1 MKYNLLFLFVFSL
14 TRLFIAQE
22 NGSNYKKDQIGNS
35 LSRELTSEE
44 MLSDL
49 ALLKTSIQK
58 VHPDPFDRCTEG
70 NFNLAFNAA
79 TEAVQLPLS
88 LLEFSRILSVL
99 LNTLEDS
106 HTALNPRDLL
116 LLLSKK
122 RPFAP
127 FYLTRIDDKFYLSKI
142 FKDRI
147 PLGVEVL
154 NVNNYSMY
162 DLYMITQHYAPSEGS
177 EISARNELVS
187 IMMGL
192 VFNVCN
198 KSPEDPVLMTYISLK
213 GDTIQKPLASMRSC
227 RYLNKNNKWY
237 EKRNLEFEFKDSS
250 AYIGLKSFDA
260 KRERRYMRGIDSFF
274 KKVEKFNIN
283 NLTIDIRGNRGGY
296 VLLLEHVLSYIN
308 TNGATF
314 DLNYLYKRSTLDR
327 FETLSRLE
335 KVDFEKKA
343 QRVYPKGMIS
353 KEFDFYKSEMGTIES
368 ILYEKRLTNRKART
382 FRGNCKLLTNGLS
395 MSASVLMASWFK
407 THDRGEIIGTP
418 CFGSMDGTHGNPGQ
432 VILTNSGLP
441 ISISTLK
448 LNTFKGAKGFEV
460 SPDIPV
466 KLSIQDFIEKR
477 DPFKSYY

>member
-1 MKYNLLFLFVFSL
+1 MLFLFVFSL
-14 TRLFIAQE
+14 TRLLIAQE
-22 NGSNYKKDQIGNS
+22 NASDYKKDQIGNS

-49 ALLKTSIQK
+49 ALLKTSITK
-58 VHPDPFDRCTEG
+58 VHPDPFDRCAEG
-70 NFNLAFNAA
+70 NWNLAFNAA
-79 TEAVQLPLS
+79 TDAVQFPLS
-88 LLEFSRILSVL
+88 LLEFSRIFSVL

-116 LLLSKK
+116 LILSKK
-122 RPFAP
+122 RPFSP
-127 FYLTRIDDKFYLSKI
+127 FYLTRIDEKFYLSKV
-142 FKDRI
+142 FKDRV
-147 PLGVEVL
+147 PLGTEVL
-154 NVNNYSMY
+154 SVNGYSMN
-162 DLYMITQHYAPSEGS
+162 DLYLLSLQYAPFEGTG
-177 EISARNELVS
+177 ISARNELVS
-187 IMMGL
+187 TMMGL
-192 VFNVCN
+192 VFNVYN
-198 KSPEDPVLMTYISLK
+198 RTPWDPVLMTYISLK

-227 RYLNKNNKWY
+227 RYLNKNNNWY
-237 EKRNLEFEFKDSS
+237 EKRNLEFEFRDSS

-274 KKVEKFNIN
+274 KKVEKLNIN

-327 FETLSRLE
+327 FETLYRLE

-343 QRVYPKGMIS
+343 QRVYQKGMIS
-353 KEFDFYKSEMGTIES
+353 KEYDFYKSEMGTIES
-368 ILYEKRLTNRKART
+368 ILYEKKLTNRKSRT
-382 FRGNCKLLTNGLS
+382 FLGNCKLLTNGLS

-407 THDRGEIIGTP
+407 THDRGEIIGSP
-418 CFGSMDGTHGNPGQ
+418 CFGSMAGTHGNPGQ

-448 LNTFKGAKGFEV
+448 LNTLRGVKGFEV
-460 SPDIPV
+460 SPDIPI
-466 KLSIQDFIEKR
+466 KLGIQDLTEKR

>member
-1 MKYNLLFLFVFSL
+1 MQIMTAQNNAFINKKYSE
-14 TRLFIAQE
+14 E
-22 NGSNYKKDQIGNS
+22 NVLN
-35 LSRELTSEE
+35 RELSSED

-49 ALLKTSIQK
+49 ALLRTSIQK
-58 VHPDPFDRCTEG
+58 VHPDPYDRCAEE

-79 TEAVQLPLS
+79 KEAVRSPLS

-122 RPFAP
+122 RPVAP
-127 FYLTRIDDKFYLSKI
+127 FYLMRIEGKFYLSKV
-142 FKDRI
+142 FKDRVPI
-147 PLGVEVL
+147 GVEVL
-154 NVNNYSMY
+154 NVNGYSTN
-162 DLYMITQHYAPSEGS
+162 DLYMLTSQYAPSEGPG
-177 EISARNELVS
+177 ISARNELVS

-192 VFNVCN
+192 VFNLYN
-198 KSPEDPVLMTYISLK
+198 KTPEDPVLMTYISLK
-213 GDTIQKPLASMRSC
+213 GDTIQKSLASMRSS

-237 EKRNLEFEFKDSS
+237 EKRNIEFEFRDSS
-250 AYIGLKSFDA
+250 ACIRLKSFDA

-274 KKVEKFNIN
+274 KKVEKLNIN
-283 NLTIDIRGNRGGY
+283 NITIDIRGNRGGY

-308 TNGATF
+308 SNGATF

-343 QRVYPKGMIS
+343 KRVYPKGMIS
-353 KEFDFYKSEMGTIES
+353 KEYDFYKSKMGTIAS
-368 ILYEKRLTNRKART
+368 IRYEKKLMNRKSRT
-382 FRGNCKLLTNGLS
+382 FMGNCKLMTNGLS
-395 MSASVLMASWFK
+395 MSASVLMAAWFK
-407 THDRGEIIGTP
+407 THARGEIIGTP
-418 CFGSMDGTHGNPGQ
+418 CFGSMAGTHGNPGQ
-432 VILTNSGLP
+432 VVLTNSGLP

-448 LNTFKGAKGFEV
+448 LNTLTGRRDLEV
-460 SPDIPV
+460 LPNTPV
-466 KLSIQDFIEKR
+466 KLGVKDLIEKR

>member
-1 MKYNLLFLFVFSL
+1 M
-14 TRLFIAQE
+14 TRLLIAQE
-22 NGSNYKKDQIGNS
+22 NPSIYKADQIGNS
-35 LSRELTSEE
+35 LSRELTTEE
-44 MLSDL
+44 MLADL
-49 ALLKTSIQK
+49 ALLKISIKK
-58 VHPDPFDRCTEG
+58 VHPDPFDRCAEG
-70 NFNLAFNAA
+70 NWNLAFNAA
-79 TEAVQLPLS
+79 TEAVQFPLS
-88 LLEFSRILSVL
+88 LLEFSCILSVL

-122 RPFAP
+122 RPFSP
-127 FYLTRIDDKFYLSKI
+127 FYLTRIDEKFYLSKV

-147 PLGVEVL
+147 PLGTEVL
-154 NVNNYSMY
+154 SVNGYSMN
-162 DLYMITQHYAPSEGS
+162 DLYILSLQYAPFEGTG
-177 EISARNELVS
+177 ISARNELVS
-187 IMMGL
+187 TMMGL
-192 VFNVCN
+192 VFNVYN
-198 KSPEDPVLMTYISLK
+198 RTPWDPVLMTYISLK

-237 EKRNLEFEFKDSS
+237 EKRNLEFEFRDSS

-274 KKVEKFNIN
+274 KKVEKLNIN

-327 FETLSRLE
+327 FETLSRFE

-353 KEFDFYKSEMGTIES
+353 KEYNFYKSEMGTIES
-368 ILYEKRLTNRKART
+368 ILYEKKLKNRKSRT
-382 FRGNCKLLTNGLS
+382 FLGNCKLLTNGLS

-407 THDRGEIIGTP
+407 THDRGQIIGTP
-418 CFGSMDGTHGNPGQ
+418 CFGSMAGTHGNPGQ

-448 LNTFKGAKGFEV
+448 LNTLKGAKGIEV
-460 SPDIPV
+460 SPEISI
-466 KLSIQDFIEKR
+466 KLGIQDLTEKR